1 MKQLNDRL
9 VFDGMF
15 GIEKENLRVTT
26 EGTLSKRNHSDFFNN
41 NNTYI
46 SRDFSEMQVEMI
58 TKPQPSIQ
66 QMYDDLH
73 NIQHVVLST
82 IQDELLWPQ
91 SNPAILPSD
100 DEISLANLNEG
111 DLKYREY
118 LSRKYGNRRA
128 LISGIHFNFS
138 FSENDLIYRFNE
150 SGRQDYFAFK
160 NELYLKV
167 LKYFIR
173 DMYLYVN
180 LFAASPVFHES
191 FSLDCKEKANKTL
204 LGDYASE
211 SLVSLRNSECGYK
224 NKNILPIDYL
234 SISDYHKSIGNM
246 IKNGVIKSEKEIYE
260 PVRLK
265 FDSAGNIDYLEIRFI
280 DINPLFFNGV
290 SRSDLEL
297 IHMAAIYYSTLD
309 DIEFSHLDREKA
321 EINLIAMNSISGLK
335 ENESNKK
342 VLLEQAKALINEM
355 LIFMSELNE
364 VPYDYINIFRNAKI
378 VLDDGKESYAYQIR
392 KKIEEE
398 TFVGYHLNIANKQKR
413 YVTDNPLTLLGYK
426 KLELSTIILIRSAI
440 KKGYEFNVIDENENF
455 IELIDPTTHK
465 VEYIKQATK
474 TSLDNYSSVLVME
487 NKVLTKRVLSQ
498 NNISNPLGFSITSKE
513 EALKLF
519 YQNVLPES
527 LVIKPNN
534 TNFGVGITIFKNGY
548 HYSEFVNAVDYAL
561 SFDETIILEEFIS
574 GKEYRF
580 LIIGGRVEGIL
591 HRKSAN
597 VIGDGIHSIRELVDE
612 KNKNPLRGE
621 GYTKPLE
628 KIKIDDVVINYLKK
642 QNLSVD
648 SVIAKRNEVYLRE
661 NSNISTGGDSID
673 FTDQVHSDYI
683 IEAEK
688 AAECL
693 NVNITGVDMLI
704 EDINEP
710 ASDSNHSIIELNFN
724 PAIHIHCFPLIGP
737 RKEIGDILIDEIF
750 HNKNKK
756 AP

>member
-26 EGTLSKRNHSDFFNN
+26 EGALSKRNHNDFFNN

-66 QMYDDLH
+66 QMYDELH

-138 FSENDLIYRFNE
+138 FSENDLIYRYNE
-150 SGRQDYFAFK
+150 SGRQDYFEFK

-191 FSLDCKEKANKTL
+191 FSSDCKEKANKTS

-224 NKNILPIDYL
+224 NKNILPINYS
-234 SISDYHKSIGNM
+234 SISDYHKSIENM

-290 SRSDLEL
+290 SKSDLEL

-309 DIEFSHLDREKA
+309 DIEFSHLDREKS
-321 EINLIAMNSISGLK
+321 EMNLITMNSILGLK
-335 ENESNKK
+335 ENKSNKK
-342 VLLEQAKALINEM
+342 VLLEQAKASINKM
-355 LIFMSELNE
+355 LIFMSELSE
-364 VPYDYINIFRNAKI
+364 VPYDYINIFGNAKL
-378 VLDDGKESYAYQIR
+378 VLDDEKESYAYQIT
-392 KKIEEE
+392 KKIEKE

-413 YVTDNPLTLLGYK
+413 YVTENPLTLLGYK

-440 KKGYEFNVIDENENF
+440 KKGYEFNVIDEKENF

-519 YQNVLPES
+519 YQNVLPEF

-580 LIIGGRVEGIL
+580 LIIGGKVEGIL

-597 VIGDGIHSIRELVDE
+597 VVGDGIHSIRELVDE

-628 KIKIDDVVINYLKK
+628 KIKIDDVVINYLKE

-673 FTDQVHSDYI
+673 FTDQVHPDYI

-710 ASDSNHSIIELNFN
+710 ASATNHSIIELNFN

-737 RKEIGDILIDEIF
+737 GKEIGDILIDEIF
-750 HNKNKK
+750 HNKK
-756 AP
+756 